1 MNPKTKTVLALLL
14 CGVAAGCSQTTNQT
28 SGTQPSQQQAGAAAP
43 ARRATPE
50 QRCQDAIEKAMKA
63 RQNAAAAGSILS
75 AVGGL
80 GGFAGRGGA
89 IVGQAAS
96 VGGSIM
102 QSQAQNNAQNAA
114 LEECR

>member
-14 CGVAAGCSQTTNQT
+14 CEVAAGCSQTTNQA
-28 SGTQPSQQQAGAAAP
+28 SGMQPSQQQATATS

-50 QRCQDAIEKAMKA
+50 QRCQDAIEKSMKA

-75 AVGGL
+75 VVGGL
-80 GGFAGRGGA
+80 GGFGGRGGA

-102 QSQAQNNAQNAA
+102 QSQAQNSAENAA
-114 LEECR
+114 IEECR